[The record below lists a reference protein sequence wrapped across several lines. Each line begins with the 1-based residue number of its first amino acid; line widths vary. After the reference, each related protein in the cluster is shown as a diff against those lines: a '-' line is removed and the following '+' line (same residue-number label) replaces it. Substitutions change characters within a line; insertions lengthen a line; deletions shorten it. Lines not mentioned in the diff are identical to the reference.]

1 MGETGYEIISGH
13 KVGDVTDEIELK
25 ARTNV
30 TATVFDRKA
39 TIDFL
44 AEKFRENLLRGT
56 NKELAIHPDTL
67 RVSNVI
73 TRAEDDSEIKATLE
87 MNASTVYDFENASNE
102 LTRRL
107 KIIIAGTS
115 EKDALDH
122 LINE

>member
-1 MGETGYEIISGH
+1 MGEISYEIASGH

-25 ARTNV
+25 ARANV

-39 TIDFL
+39 TINFL
-44 AEKFRENLLRGT
+44 TEKFRENLLRGT
-56 NKELAIHPDTL
+56 NKERAIHPDTL

-73 TRAEDDSEIKATLE
+73 SRTEDDSEIKATLE